1 MSKSP
6 LVSVVIPTYNR
17 SHLITRA
24 INSVLHQ
31 TYKNLECI
39 VVDDAS
45 TDNTGE
51 LVHSIND
58 DRIIYLRHDNNKYTS
73 ASRNTGIKN
82 AKGKFIAFLDDDDV
96 WLSTKLEKQVLL
108 IQSLSKNFGMV
119 YCWYDYF
126 DQNEIIIREH
136 HPKLRGDVFLH
147 VLDQIGIGGCCS
159 LLVRRDIFETIGGF
173 DELLPRGNDGDFIR
187 RVCNKYEV
195 DFIPEVLVKVYSEH
209 GSERI
214 SDNTKEGIKN
224 AILAEEI
231 KFVKFESELE
241 NYPKQKSNIYSLIG
255 INYSKQRNW
264 RLAKESYINAL
275 YLNPFNLLLFKRIL
289 SSLVIFFTSKK
300 P

>member
-1 MSKSP
+1 M
-6 LVSVVIPTYNR
+6 
-17 SHLITRA
+17 
-24 INSVLHQ
+24 
-31 TYKNLECI
+31 
-39 VVDDAS
+39 
-45 TDNTGE
+45 
-51 LVHSIND
+51 
-58 DRIIYLRHDNNKYTS
+58 
-73 ASRNTGIKN
+73 
-82 AKGKFIAFLDDDDV
+82 
-96 WLSTKLEKQVLL
+96 
-108 IQSLSKNFGMV
+108 M
-119 YCWYDYF
+119 
-126 DQNEIIIREH
+126 
-136 HPKLRGDVFLH
+136 
-147 VLDQIGIGGCCS
+147 
-159 LLVRRDIFETIGGF
+159 
-173 DELLPRGNDGDFIR
+173 
-187 RVCNKYEV
+187 